1 MKDKLLH
8 FLPTAI
14 VLTGVCFLIFVL
26 GQQNLR
32 LGANDPQIQMAED
45 IAVAL
50 SNGADAK
57 TLITTKSVDMAQ
69 SLSPFI
75 SIYDANAELV
85 VSNAMLNG
93 TTRIPPKGVIIYT
106 KEKGVQNRVT
116 WQPAANVRNAVVVTR
131 YVTPDHTGFVM
142 VGRSLREVENRSR
155 DLMYEVLIAYILL
168 LAVSFASQ
176 YLSSKPRKLK

>member
-14 VLTGVCFLIFVL
+14 VLTGVCFLIFVV

-50 SNGADAK
+50 SNGSDAK
-57 TLITTKSVDMAQ
+57 AIITTKSVDMAQ
-69 SLSPFI
+69 SLAPFI
-75 SIYDANAELV
+75 SIYDANADLV
-85 VSNAMLNG
+85 VSNATLNG
-93 TTRIPPKGVIIYT
+93 TTRIPPKGVILYT
-106 KEKGVQNRVT
+106 KEKGLQNRVT
-116 WQPAANVRNAVVVTR
+116 WQPSANVRSAVVVTR
-131 YVTPDHTGFVM
+131 YVTPDRTGFVL

-155 DLMYEVLIAYILL
+155 DLMYEVVVVYVLL
-168 LAVSFASQ
+168 LIVSFASQ
-176 YLSSKPRKLK
+176 YLSSQHRKFK